1 MTIITRVIAID
12 HQLIT
17 GLLTIHTGCEDTAVN
32 QVSLYS
38 EQEVVTGPGT
48 HLQHTGVIHITCDA
62 PYTREHPRRSYV
74 DLGTGKRDGRCAVP
88 QNQAA
93 LLNIRFPRP
102 GGVITDSNGSGSQL
116 GHVAAT
122 INVVI
127 KLPVGM
133 TVQHQ

>member
-32 QVSLYS
+32 RVSLYS

-48 HLQHTGVIHITCDA
+48 HLQHTGVIHITCDSPTPESIPA
-62 PYTREHPRRSYV
+62 VAMLTSV
-74 DLGTGKRDGRCAVP
+74 LASVTGDVP
-88 QNQAA
+88 SPERAA